1 MTRPM
6 GEGSPPPE
14 FKFEIDEAIAQGQY
28 ANLAVITN
36 TQQEFILDF
45 ARIVPGRNPRIVARV
60 ITSPEHAKALL
71 VSLGQNL
78 ERFEAQH
85 GPIREIR
92 GGPHPS
98 GN

>member
-1 MTRPM
+1 MTRPP
-6 GEGSPPPE
+6 GEGAPPPE
-14 FKFEIDEAIAQGQY
+14 FKFEIDETIAQGQY

-71 VSLGQNL
+71 VSLRQNL
-78 ERFEAQH
+78 ERFETQH
-85 GPIREIR
+85 GPIRELR
-92 GGPHPS
+92 GGPHQ